1 MSAELDRFGR
11 VKQQVTYLRV
21 ATAGLLLGAVVG
33 WSDLLLLVM
42 GHVVPGWTVSAGLF
56 FVSLV
61 LMGVHAAR
69 RLSADDRTLSG
80 RALPRVALGLLAATA
95 GLGCAAGAFSDFMG
109 SAEYRVLEPA
119 GPDGCVAV
127 VRETSFLK
135 ISDGEVY
142 AVGSSGVAW
151 RESGSWMADDMHR
164 PVAEGTY
171 ELDWNRS
178 GGTFRVGGTATD
190 PIVSAD
196 LNPLD
201 CG

>member
-1 MSAELDRFGR
+1 MR
-11 VKQQVTYLRV
+11 QQVTYLRV
-21 ATAGLLLGAVVG
+21 AMAGLLLAAAAS
-33 WSDLLLLVM
+33 WSNLLLVVM
-42 GHVVPGWTVSAGLF
+42 GRVIPGWTVGAGLF
-56 FVSLV
+56 SVSLV

-69 RLSADDRTLSG
+69 CLSADDWMPGGRT
-80 RALPRVALGLLAATA
+80 LPRVALGLLAAAA
-95 GLGCAAGAFSDFMG
+95 GLGCAAGAFSDFIG
-109 SAEYRVLEPA
+109 SADYRVLEPA